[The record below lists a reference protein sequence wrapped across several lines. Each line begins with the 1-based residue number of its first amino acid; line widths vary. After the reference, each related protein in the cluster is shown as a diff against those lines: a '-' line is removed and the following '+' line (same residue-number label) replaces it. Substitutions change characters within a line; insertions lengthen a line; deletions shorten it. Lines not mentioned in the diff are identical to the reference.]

1 MLRLKLRVNGS
12 ARGVAARID
21 RFSEHEQFVATAARE
36 LEQPPPSDAD
46 KVKLY
51 LHPDG
56 DVVKVEDLEKD
67 DVVVVAFSGSPFK
80 EKLACVEGVGQAG
93 CSAAALPPSCSQVE
107 PRVRKVFETP
117 LPLDPVRF
125 ETPFQ
130 TPMAAPPRPSCDS
143 PQPAAVPMDLG
154 PPPTDPPPLVPV
166 SEPEESTAQ
175 STLAS
180 ALVVADAGGGG
191 GFVQRVLH
199 LAMAAERRTREAR
212 VVTTVD
218 AEAAV
223 SFRWGVADET
233 PGREIIDG
241 KYHAITIER
250 ISPEEWR
257 VRCTSEPFISGQ
269 LRGEGVV
276 RSLFDAGWFRA
287 PQPKVMPRLPTIS

>member
-1 MLRLKLRVNGS
+1 MRARLSWVEGQTPPLSRPDSARLSSGEGLGGGEGELPATTHFWKVEAGGRRKAKGRACSASRQCLKLRVNGS

-67 DVVVVAFSGSPFK
+67 DVVVVAFGGSPFK

-143 PQPAAVPMDLG
+143 PQPAAVPDHVCVLFL
-154 PPPTDPPPLVPV
+154 D
-166 SEPEESTAQ
+166 SCFTA
-175 STLAS
+175 
-180 ALVVADAGGGG
+180 
-191 GFVQRVLH
+191 
-199 LAMAAERRTREAR
+199 
-212 VVTTVD
+212 
-218 AEAAV
+218 
-223 SFRWGVADET
+223 
-233 PGREIIDG
+233 I
-241 KYHAITIER
+241 
-250 ISPEEWR
+250 
-257 VRCTSEPFISGQ
+257 
-269 LRGEGVV
+269 
-276 RSLFDAGWFRA
+276 
-287 PQPKVMPRLPTIS
+287 